1 MPKKQRKA
9 AAPMAIHGAPEE
21 HRVKGRRIG
30 DMSIKDIVAM
40 REAPGVTAFDQQM
53 LHAASMNRLLGQV
66 SDRLCLPPDLISEL
80 VFGGGAD
87 DEDEL
92 EEVDVLASITYLWCT
107 QQGLILLFSSAKGFL
122 TTFEGV
128 QAVLLVASAVC
139 ARSTSRWYTGCAVL
153 NVYEGGDS
161 CPFEKTC
168 SRWIG
173 GTRRRSRTHTKSLSL
188 SRSLALSLSLSLFL
202 PGWRMLTRF
211 EHARCYSVPQIGAL
225 STRIAANTL
234 IFPMLWESHLWCV

>member
-1 MPKKQRKA
+1 MPKKQKKA
-9 AAPMAIHGAPEE
+9 APPMAIPGVPEE

-53 LHAASMNRLLGQV
+53 LTEASMNRLLGQV

-92 EEVDVLASITYLWCT
+92 EEVDVLAGITYLWCT

-122 TTFEGV
+122 TTFESV

-153 NVYEGGDS
+153 NLYEGGDS

-168 SRWIG
+168 CRGEERSTKIDFIDNHVVIQVYFCDPHVRDSPGCWHATVYILCLEKLPFVSACGYRWY
-173 GTRRRSRTHTKSLSL
+173 
-188 SRSLALSLSLSLFL
+188 
-202 PGWRMLTRF
+202 P
-211 EHARCYSVPQIGAL
+211 YV
-225 STRIAANTL
+225 
-234 IFPMLWESHLWCV
+234 